1 MVWRPS
7 ALPVCAGEPSPSAWP
22 AVQNGMTSSRG
33 VSPAVLTELWERRW
47 PECPPFAHWLRGR
60 YADRGVR
67 FHSLP
72 GSKRYAD
79 DEREYAMLLDRHYTV
94 LSELGPGAVLVVVT
108 SEWTQGPAT
117 TPRMW
122 PRRAE
127 VAPSAWHWRTMLE
140 DPEDEPEC
148 RIYTQLYA
156 ETIPWRPGAIDDLLR
171 AVADDELAN
180 VILAPVDLR
189 WLYHPYDGGAD
200 VIAPT
205 REHRDVLKA
214 RHPDWLSRQR
224 SGL

>member
-1 MVWRPS
+1 MTPS
-7 ALPVCAGEPSPSAWP
+7 QELNP
-22 AVQNGMTSSRG
+22 QT
-33 VSPAVLTELWERRW
+33 LIELWEQRW

-60 YADRGVR
+60 YPDRWVR

-79 DEREYAMLLDRHYTV
+79 NDSEYAIVLDRHYTV
-94 LSELGPGAVLVVVT
+94 LSELGPGAVLLVVT
-108 SEWTQGPAT
+108 SEWTEGPAT

-122 PRRAE
+122 LRRSE
-127 VAPSAWHWRTMLE
+127 VAPSAWHWQTLLE
-140 DPEDEPEC
+140 DREDEPEY

-156 ETIPWRPGAIDDLLR
+156 ETVPWRRGAIDVLLR

-180 VILAPVDLR
+180 VILAPNDFR

-200 VIAPT
+200 VILPT
-205 REHRDVLKA
+205 QEQRDALKA
-214 RHPDWLSRQR
+214 RHPDWLSEQP